1 MENFKPIRI
10 LSEKD
15 KEAIWALF
23 EYVAN
28 EKEHIVEGYEKELRR
43 VADIIELTPELFE
56 EVTGLIHYPID
67 VWSEYVESHL

>member
-1 MENFKPIRI
+1 MQNFKPIRV

-15 KEAIWALF
+15 KNAIWALF

-28 EKEHIVEGYEKELRR
+28 EKPHILNGYEEELRR
-43 VADIIELTPELFE
+43 VADIIELTPERFE
-56 EVTGLIHYPID
+56 EVTGMLWYPID